1 MTMNRRQMLLT
12 SAGAA
17 GAVMLGGGSAF
28 AQTNLRYGHMHTP
41 ASVAGQSADLFA
53 KAVAAKTGGKVKVTV
68 YPSSQ
73 LGKLQELAEGNSMGT
88 IAITHN
94 TAAGVGSLY
103 APIAA
108 LDTPYLYRDVDH
120 LMKVVDTQ
128 SGVMKTLNE
137 GLIKNANVRVLYAF
151 YFGKRHLTANKEVK
165 TRADLSGVKIRSIPF
180 PIYMA
185 AVEGL
190 GAVPVP
196 VDWSEVPTALATGVV
211 AGQENPVN
219 VISSAKLYE
228 VQKYMMLTGHI
239 IGAELVTINEEA
251 WQGLGPDMQKAVMEA
266 AEEVRVA
273 SSKLMLD
280 SEAAD
285 LAAIKA
291 AGMTVIGPEDGLKV
305 EEFAQASKTIVK
317 DRFSSQYGSIYDM
330 IAKFA

>member
-1 MTMNRRQMLLT
+1 MKLNRRELLLS

-17 GAVMLGGGSAF
+17 GAVALGGTSAF
-28 AQTNLRYGHMHTP
+28 AQTTLRYGHMHTP
-41 ASVAGQSADLFA
+41 ASVAGQSADLLA

-103 APIAA
+103 APVAA
-108 LDTPYLYRDVDH
+108 LDTPFLYRDVDH
-120 LMKVVDTQ
+120 LMKVVDIG
-128 SGVMKTLNE
+128 SPVMKKLNE
-137 GLIKNANVRVLYAF
+137 GLIKSANVRVLYAF
-151 YFGKRHLTANKEVK
+151 YFGKRHLTANKPVK
-165 TRADLSGVKIRSIPF
+165 TRADLKGIKIRAIPF

-185 AVEGL
+185 AVEAL

-219 VISSAKLYE
+219 VINSAKLYE

-239 IGAELVTINEEA
+239 VGAELVTINEKA
-251 WQGLGPDMQKAVMEA
+251 WQGLGPELQKAVLEA
-266 AEEVRVA
+266 GEEVRVA
-273 SSKLMLD
+273 STRLMLD
-280 SEAAD
+280 SEASD

-291 AGMTVIGPEDGLKV
+291 AGMTVVGPEDGLNID
-305 EEFAQASKTIVK
+305 EFAEASRAIVK
-317 DRFSSQYGSIYDM
+317 ERFSAQYGEIYDM
-330 IAKFA
+330 IAKVA